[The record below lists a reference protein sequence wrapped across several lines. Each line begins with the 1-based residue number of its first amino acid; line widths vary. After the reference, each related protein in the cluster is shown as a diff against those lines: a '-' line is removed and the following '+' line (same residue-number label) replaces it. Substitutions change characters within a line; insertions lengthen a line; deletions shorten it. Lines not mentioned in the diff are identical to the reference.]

1 MRKWRKTPLLVAL
14 LVSMLVIG
22 IVSVVGSQ
30 TIYKEYAG
38 SLWRESALVSVVDGM
53 SRGVFPWNTP
63 SSAKGEVTEDEQP
76 VTESLL
82 PVDEIETETEAI
94 EIPETETVEE
104 PKTYEFTHVDQS
116 YFDDAVFIG
125 DSRTVGLRDYSGW
138 DNATYYASIGLTVYD
153 MFTEPIVEEEGRTI
167 TVEQA
172 LQEHQFGKVY
182 LMIGIN
188 EMGTGNVDTFM
199 EAYEEA
205 VEHLRELQPDAI
217 IYVQGIMYIKKSRS
231 DRDPIFNNPAIQ
243 ERNDR
248 IAELANNQD
257 IFYIDVNEVVTDE
270 TGNLNPEYT
279 YDEVHL
285 LGKYYSVWTDFLLEH
300 AIVKE

>member
-1 MRKWRKTPLLVAL
+1 MKKWRKTPLLIAL

-22 IVSVVGSQ
+22 IVSIVGSQ
-30 TIYKEYAG
+30 TIYKEYAD

-53 SRGVFPWNTP
+53 SRGVFPWNAN
-63 SSAKGEVTEDEQP
+63 SSDSETDADVEQAA
-76 VTESLL
+76 TESLL
-82 PVDEIETETEAI
+82 PVDDTEMEAV
-94 EIPETETVEE
+94 IPETEIPEE
-104 PKTYEFTHVDQS
+104 PKTYEFTQVDQS

-138 DNATYYASIGLTVYD
+138 DNATYYASVGLTVYD

-167 TVEQA
+167 TVEEA

-188 EMGTGNVDTFM
+188 EMGTGNVDSFM
-199 EAYEEA
+199 KAYEEA

-285 LGKYYSVWTDFLLEH
+285 LGKYYSVWTDFLLQH
-300 AIVKE
+300 GIVKE

>member
-1 MRKWRKTPLLVAL
+1 MKKWKKTPLLIAVM
-14 LVSMLVIG
+14 VSMLVIG
-22 IVSVVGSQ
+22 ILSIVGSQ
-30 TIYKEYAG
+30 SIYKEYAG
-38 SLWRESALVSVVDGM
+38 SLWSESALVSLVAGM
-53 SRGVFPWNTP
+53 SQGVFPWNVGA
-63 SSAKGEVTEDEQP
+63 SSDEEATEQEEA
-76 VTESLL
+76 TESLAL
-82 PVDEIETETEAI
+82 AEEIGTEEISTEEIETEVI
-94 EIPETETVEE
+94 EE
-104 PKTYEFTHVDQS
+104 PQTYEFTHVDQS

-138 DNATYYASIGLTVYD
+138 DNATYYASVGMTVYD
-153 MFTEPIVEEEGRTI
+153 LFTDPIVKEQGRTI

-172 LQEHQFGKVY
+172 LKEHQFGKVY
-182 LMIGIN
+182 LMVGIN

-217 IYVQGIMYIKKSRS
+217 IYVEGIMYIKKSRS

-257 IFYIDVNEVVTDE
+257 IFYIDVNEVVMDE

-285 LGKYYSVWTDFLLEH
+285 LGKYYSVWTDFLLDH

>member
-1 MRKWRKTPLLVAL
+1 MVAL
-14 LVSMLVIG
+14 LVSMIVIG
-22 IVSVVGSQ
+22 IVSIVGSK
-30 TIYKEYAG
+30 TIYKEYAD

-53 SRGVFPWNTP
+53 SRGVFPWDSP
-63 SSAKGEVTEDEQP
+63 SSSEEVAEEEQAA
-76 VTESLL
+76 TESLL
-82 PVDEIETETEAI
+82 PVDEMETEIT
-94 EIPETETVEE
+94 EIPETETEEE
-104 PKTYEFTHVDQS
+104 PKTYEFTQVDQS

-138 DNATYYASIGLTVYD
+138 DNATYYASVGLTVYD
-153 MFTEPIVEEEGRTI
+153 MFTEPIVEEKGRTL

-188 EMGTGNVDTFM
+188 EMGTGNVDSFM
-199 EAYEEA
+199 KAYEEA

-285 LGKYYSVWTDFLLEH
+285 LGKYYSVWTDFLLQH
-300 AIVKE
+300 GIVKE